1 MSDDKQVTG
10 RPTKYTE
17 DIADELC
24 ARIMEGKSVR
34 TICADEDMPCAKTF
48 YNWLRKHEVFLQQY
62 VHAKEEQADALVEDM
77 LHIADQDAEDGVQVQ
92 HARLR
97 VDTRKWIASK
107 LKSKKYGD
115 KITHAGDKDAPLTIT
130 TVNYAPDNNTE

>member
-1 MSDDKQVTG
+1 MTG

-24 ARIMEGKSVR
+24 ARIMAGFSVR
-34 TICADEDMPCAKTF
+34 TICEAEDMPCAKTF
-48 YNWLRKHEVFLQQY
+48 YNWLRVHEEFLQQY

-77 LHIADQDAEDGVQVQ
+77 LHIADQTAIDGVAVQ

-107 LKSKKYGD
+107 LKSKKYGE
-115 KITHAGDKDAPLTIT
+115 KITHAGDKDSPLTIT